1 MSKQPDRAALIA
13 AVNQYIRA
21 KQRDNAHYGR
31 AQFARD
37 AGVAKSTITDIL
49 NGKTK
54 NISSNTLSALLGV
67 INDQLLVYRTMY
79 PRDAK
84 EAPNDDGGVM
94 PPDIVE
100 MYRSDPGK
108 VGELNTLFA
117 KMSPRRRARALE
129 YLRGLG
135 AEDD

>member
-13 AVNQYIRA
+13 AINRYIRD
-21 KQRDNAHYGR
+21 KQRETSRYGR
-31 AQFARD
+31 ASFAREI
-37 AGVAKSTITDIL
+37 GVAKSTVTDIL
-49 NGKTK
+49 SGKTK
-54 NISSNTLSALLGV
+54 NISGNTIAAILGV
-67 INDQLLVYRTMY
+67 INNQLLVYRTMY
-79 PRDAK
+79 PRDD
-84 EAPNDDGGVM
+84 EETLVTSGGDL

-108 VGELNTLFA
+108 VRELNELFSR
-117 KMSPRRRARALE
+117 MSPRRQARALE